1 MDARRFALRVK
12 LNKLEHEA
20 VFIQALLCD
29 ILKKQG
35 QEYEVVDGCCT
46 VYGSSCWHVWLED
59 KHGNQI
65 DIHRMIFKEFD
76 IPGFTLTREHI
87 KDAEKDQSTVDLFE
101 LYKTDKRAFWKKAT
115 KDFLEFKSKCL
126 SSIK

>member
-1 MDARRFALRVK
+1 MDAHRFALKVK
-12 LNKLEHEA
+12 LNKLERES

-46 VYGSSCWHVWLED
+46 VYGSSCYHVWLED

-65 DIHRMIFKEFD
+65 DIIRTLFKEFD
-76 IPGFTLTREHI
+76 VPGFTLTREHI
-87 KDAEKDQSTVDLFE
+87 KDAQKDQLTVDLFE
-101 LYKTDKRAFWKKAT
+101 LYTKDKKEFWKKAS
-115 KDFLEFKSKCL
+115 KKFLEFKSKCL
-126 SSIK
+126 MSTK